1 MPDGQLTACASS
13 SGRVLLHPTITAL
26 LAHRRSMQV
35 AEEALRSGAGSVRLR
50 VRHGVLRAAACESDC
65 RFMIQCKSETQRSV
79 RSVFHSR
86 RAGAAASAVGSSA
99 MGGAGSHQP
108 VRPWKGLAG

>member
-1 MPDGQLTACASS
+1 MPAGQPTGCASS
-13 SGRVLLHPTITAL
+13 SMRKPLRPSMTAL
-26 LAHRRSMQV
+26 LAHRRRMHV
-35 AEEALRSGAGSVRLR
+35 AEEALRCRVGSVRLR
-50 VRHGVLRAAACESDC
+50 VRHGVLRAAACDSDC
-65 RFMIQCKSETQRSV
+65 RFMIQCRSEPQRSV

-86 RAGAAASAVGSSA
+86 RAGAGVAWESSSA